1 MREKNL
7 QRLSESET
15 KISSS
20 EYLVYKPLFS
30 GLQSAINSYST
41 GKLLDIGCGNKPYES
56 WFETKTTEYIGCDI
70 IQSNLNKVDV
80 ICAAQSI
87 PLPNDTFDTVFST
100 QVIEHV
106 GDHEGMLAEAFR
118 LLKPGG
124 KLILSGP
131 FYWPLHE
138 EPHDYFRYTKHGFR
152 LLLEKAGFKVLET
165 NPCGGK
171 WAVTGI
177 MIISSIPYKPKVISF
192 FLNSVFS
199 WLDRRFFDPIIT
211 FNYVIVAEK
220 P

>member
-1 MREKNL
+1 MREKDL

-15 KISSS
+15 RISSS
-20 EYLVYKPLFS
+20 EYLVYKPLFR
-30 GLQSAINSYST
+30 GLQSAINRYST

-106 GDHEGMLAEAFR
+106 GDHDGMLAEAFR

-138 EPHDYFRYTKHGFR
+138 EPYDYFRYTKHGFR
-152 LLLEKAGFKVLET
+152 LVLEKAGFKVLET

-177 MIISSIPYKPKVISF
+177 MIISSIPYKPKFISF
-192 FLNSVFS
+192 FLNSIFS

-211 FNYVIVAEK
+211 FNYVVVAEK